1 MHEHRKQYDE
11 LTKHLDSAKS
21 EIGRLL
27 VENDDFQSQKDTA
40 DARILVLEQNL
51 QQSLLETERIKN
63 AENQTASKLRA
74 QLTEEVTDK
83 KKQIEALEDALRE
96 IQRLKETVKT
106 ERRNDEVAQEE
117 EVIGMCSIR
126 KKIIS
131 SNTFVNVTKFPVGK
145 NRD

>member
-1 MHEHRKQYDE
+1 MHEHRQQYDK
-11 LTKHLDSAKS
+11 LTEHLDSAKS

-27 VENDDFQSQKDTA
+27 GEINDFQSQKNTA
-40 DARILVLEQNL
+40 DARILVLEQDL

-63 AENQTASKLRA
+63 VENQKVSRLRA

-106 ERRNDEVAQEE
+106 ERRNEENNEDAQEE
-117 EVIGMCSIR
+117 EDIGIYYAHCWG
-126 KKIIS
+126 
-131 SNTFVNVTKFPVGK
+131 TKNILYINERFI
-145 NRD
+145 